1 MYSVLKP
8 YNVRCTHRLLY
19 QYVDIGADRLN
30 TTHLHLDRSDV
41 EFVGVADVWGLA
53 VLRY

>member
-41 EFVGVADVWGLA
+41 EFVSVADVWGLA